1 MRPRIG
7 ISSCLLGENVRFD
20 GGHKR
25 DRFLTDT
32 LGRFCEWVP
41 VCPEVE
47 VGLGI
52 PRESL
57 RLIGEVEQPRIIAPA
72 SGKDW
77 TRPMA
82 SWARRRAKEL
92 VDVNLHGFILK
103 KGSPSCG
110 MERVR
115 VYHQGGGGAEWRGTG
130 LWARELSVRFPLLP
144 LEEEGRLNDP
154 HLRENFIERVFA
166 YDRWVRTFSSRSRPR
181 DLVRFHTIH
190 KMTLLSH
197 SQAHY
202 RRLGKLVAEAGK
214 RPLRPFVEA
223 YGKTFMEALRLRAT
237 PRKHANVMQH
247 LQGFLKNE
255 LDKDDKAELGEAIE
269 AYRIEQVPLIVPL
282 TLLKHHLRR
291 HPVEWA
297 LQQTYLNPYP
307 AELMLRNHV

>member
-1 MRPRIG
+1 MKPRIG

-32 LGRFCEWVP
+32 LGSFCDWVP
-41 VCPEVE
+41 VCPEIE
-47 VGLGI
+47 VGLGV

-57 RLIGEVEQPRIIAPA
+57 RLIGKPDQPRLVAPA
-72 SGKDW
+72 SGTDW
-77 TRPMA
+77 TKAMTG
-82 SWARRRAKEL
+82 WGRRRTKEL
-92 VDVNLHGFILK
+92 ADADLHGYILK
-103 KGSPSCG
+103 KDSPSCG

-115 VYHQGGGGAEWRGTG
+115 VYHEGGGGCERRGTG
-130 LWARELSVRFPLLP
+130 LWARALMDRFPLLP

-154 HLRENFIERVFA
+154 RLRENFIERVFA
-166 YDRWVRTFSSRSRPR
+166 YYRWVRTFSARPRPR
-181 DLVRFHTIH
+181 DLVRFHANH

-197 SQAHY
+197 SPAHY
-202 RRLGKLVAEAGK
+202 RRLGPLVAQAGS
-214 RPLRPFVEA
+214 RPLRPLLEE
-223 YGKTFMEALRLRAT
+223 YGETFMEALRMRAT

-247 LQGFLKNE
+247 LQGFVKKE

-269 AYRIEQVPLIVPL
+269 AYRAEQVPLIVPL
-282 TLLKHHLRR
+282 TLLRHHLRR

-297 LQQTYLNPYP
+297 LEQTYLNPYP